1 MTPWEQTGWKATD
14 KLRVKR
20 DCSTARVGDVL
31 TLQRDD
37 GTTCPFFKGS
47 SLYSHASIT
56 LSNLE
61 LIPEETSTL
70 TGGSSE
76 YYKLH
81 ISNPTTY
88 EDEDEYDCECNDII
102 EALNMTFAE
111 GNAFK
116 AIWRTAAAR
125 QGNGKP
131 GHTAKY
137 DAEKVVF
144 FGQRMLAQAKGE

>member
-88 EDEDEYDCECNDII
+88 EDEYDCECNDII

>member
-20 DCSTARVGDVL
+20 NTPTARVGDVL

-37 GTTCPFFKGS
+37 DTTCPYFNGS
-47 SLYSHASIT
+47 SLYPCASIE

-61 LIPEETSTL
+61 LIPEDIL
-70 TGGSSE
+70 TGGSSA
-76 YYKLH
+76 YYSVVVSK
-81 ISNPTTY
+81 PTDPNKEKY
-88 EDEDEYDCECNDII
+88 SAECNDII